1 MANRS
6 TARFPLS
13 NCTIIYHLN
22 IHFSG
27 SSIAFYSINCDFT
40 PVYTIYEKKI
50 PQPWAA
56 IFFRLKQR
64 FLVLKK
70 NLRKT
75 ASNCKIDW
83 TYSSTLNNSQNRPH
97 TITFFFFY
105 CNLVLVVT
113 FGLWLSWTLQ
123 QYIIYHVYSHMVF
136 IKSNFTTIS
145 SLVVVRPKLT
155 IKLYLYES
163 QKAKSKNRTNR
174 DLIKIPKCGKH

>member
-13 NCTIIYHLN
+13 NRTIIYHLN

-50 PQPWAA
+50 PQPRAA
-56 IFFRLKQR
+56 IF
-64 FLVLKK
+64 
-70 NLRKT
+70 
-75 ASNCKIDW
+75 IDW
-83 TYSSTLNNSQNRPH
+83 NNAFDWLNVLFNTEQFFRNRTQNRPH
-97 TITFFFFY
+97 TITFFFY